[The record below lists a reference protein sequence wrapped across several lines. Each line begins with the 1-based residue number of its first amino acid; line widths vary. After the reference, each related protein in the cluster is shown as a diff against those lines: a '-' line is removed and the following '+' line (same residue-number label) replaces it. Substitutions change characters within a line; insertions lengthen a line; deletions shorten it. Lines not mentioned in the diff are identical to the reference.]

1 MLSGLLVLGVVYA
14 LPASALTWGTTKF
27 LFVFGDSYTTTGF
40 NISAGID
47 SPVPGFTASN
57 GPNWV
62 QFLGGTYNVT
72 NTRVFDLA
80 SGGATTDSKLVT
92 PFEPT
97 VLSLVDQVA
106 QFDQFLSPPPT
117 EASWKSD
124 NSLAAIFIGINDV
137 GNSWDWTN
145 VTQQGFHRTLLNR
158 YFQQVENLYE
168 KGIRSFLFVNVPPI
182 DRAPLFI
189 EQGVVATRAV
199 KASLADYNAQLSG
212 QVKAFQTRHK
222 DLDQIT
228 VFDSNKLFNTLLDSA
243 SALGW
248 VNSTGFCEAYQNG
261 TPDITTQV
269 AGCAPVSSYFW
280 LNTLHPL
287 FVIHDILGHAISTA
301 LSS

>member
-1 MLSGLLVLGVVYA
+1 MLSRLLALGAVFACPV
-14 LPASALTWGTTKF
+14 SALTWGTTKF
-27 LFVFGDSYTTTGF
+27 FFVFGDSYTTTGF

-72 NTRVFDLA
+72 DTRVFDLA

-106 QFDQFLSPPPT
+106 QFDQFLSPSPA
-117 EASWKSD
+117 EAPWKSN
-124 NSLAAIFIGINDV
+124 NSLAGIFIGINDV

-145 VTQQGFHRTLLNR
+145 VTQHGFHITLLNR

-168 KGIRSFLFVNVPPI
+168 KGIRSFLFVNVPPL
-182 DRAPLFI
+182 DRTPLFLV
-189 EQGVVATRAV
+189 QGTSATQAV
-199 KASLADYNAQLSG
+199 KASVADYNAQLSG
-212 QVKAFQTRHK
+212 QVKAFQSRHK

-228 VFDSNKLFNTLLDSA
+228 VFDSNALFNTLLDGA
-243 SALGW
+243 TTLGF

-261 TPDITTQV
+261 TPETTTQV

-287 FVIHDILGHAISTA
+287 FVIHDILAHAISTI
-301 LSS
+301 LSR